1 MPVSSCQRQL
11 AQFVVTNDDTDVEI
25 GSSKMFKMQV
35 QQLRQQQQHQQQHQQ
50 QPSSTC
56 TCQPQRP
63 WQPSSLHSPLTSEDN
78 SAAAFTASSLPPS
91 SPLPRHH
98 QPYVT
103 GVLITPAS
111 LPAAEAVPAPHE
123 VASCSHDALAG
134 GAAAEVLATEWEVM
148 TAVVLTWIVC
158 SRHSSVQVYVT
169 IKNNV
174 AGGIR
179 YLSRVHGPL
188 IIGGT
193 ASVTTGNWFCGRVK
207 GGRHVKIR
215 WGGWFVTQ
223 TARSFIHDFLN
234 RFSLGIQ

>member
-1 MPVSSCQRQL
+1 MPVLSCQRQL

-25 GSSKMFKMQV
+25 GSSKMFTMQV
-35 QQLRQQQQHQQQHQQ
+35 QQLRQQQQHQQQ

-78 SAAAFTASSLPPS
+78 SAATATVSCLPPS

-111 LPAAEAVPAPHE
+111 SPAAEAVPAPHE
-123 VASCSHDALAG
+123 AASCLHDALAG
-134 GAAAEVLATEWEVM
+134 GVAAEVLATEWEVM
-148 TAVVLTWIVC
+148 AAVVLMRMVC
-158 SRHSSVQVYVT
+158 SRHSSDQVYVT

-215 WGGWFVTQ
+215 CPGAAG
-223 TARSFIHDFLN
+223 L
-234 RFSLGIQ
+234 